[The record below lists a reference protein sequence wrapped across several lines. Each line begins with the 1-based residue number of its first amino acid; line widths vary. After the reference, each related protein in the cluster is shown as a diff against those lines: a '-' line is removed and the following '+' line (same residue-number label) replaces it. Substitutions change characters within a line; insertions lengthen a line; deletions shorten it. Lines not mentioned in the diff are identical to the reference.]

1 MAAGILNWALIFIPI
16 AQGVMKMNKEK
27 INSNIAEILRDYK
40 NIAVVGLSDKT
51 FRDSYRVAHFMLNQ
65 GYHVIPV
72 NPNFKSILDTTSYP
86 DLRSIEEKVDL
97 VDIFRN
103 PEYVDPII
111 DQAIEIGAK
120 VIWMQLGVINYEAA
134 SKALDA
140 GLQVVMN
147 RCWKIEYGH
156 YLGS

>member
-1 MAAGILNWALIFIPI
+1 
-16 AQGVMKMNKEK
+16 MNSPK
-27 INSNIAEILRDYK
+27 INIHIEEILRNYK
-40 NIAVVGLSDKT
+40 NIAVVGLSDKP
-51 FRDSYRVAHFMLNQ
+51 FRDSHVVARFMLSQ
-65 GYHVIPV
+65 GYNVFPV
-72 NPNFKSILDTTSYP
+72 NPNFKTILDTTSYP
-86 DLRSIEEKVDL
+86 DLGSIEGKVDL

-103 PEYVDPII
+103 PKEVDPII

-120 VIWMQLGVINYEAA
+120 AVWMQLGVINYDAA

-140 GLQVVMN
+140 GLQVVMD